1 MSIMPCNE
9 VFTQLL
15 THIFR
20 NPNEDIT
27 LRHPPDSHDQEL
39 MPLKN
44 RIVQSFNADCVKLID
59 KNGLSIL
66 GYIFLTNKYSALINL
81 YYVIKDNDELCQY
94 IARSLNSELKFV
106 LTHRVGPLTSERQYL
121 KDFITHLTSVKKY
134 CTNFQLDV
142 ENAKLFGY
150 RLAKVE
156 LNTLFTFPDDI
167 IPFDVP
173 TTFVP
178 RIAPPPGL
186 PPPLITQQY
195 APPPHQQYA
204 PPPSPPPLYAPPPQY
219 APPPGPPPQHYAP
232 PPRYAPRP
240 PSTPPPPIT
249 YPPQQHAPP
258 PQYQVHQVPVSERS
272 YFGGTR
278 KTHKRH
284 KKQIRKHASKKNQA

>member
-1 MSIMPCNE
+1 MSTMPCNE

-15 THIFR
+15 THIFGDPQNDLAFIGGADVTPADR
-20 NPNEDIT
+20 LFND
-27 LRHPPDSHDQEL
+27 
-39 MPLKN
+39 

-66 GYIFLTNKYSALINL
+66 GYIFLTNKINTLINL
-81 YYVIKDNDELCQY
+81 YLPICNARSDLCEY

-106 LTHRVGPLTSERQYL
+106 LTHRWFQAPPEPKYL
-121 KDFITHLTSVKKY
+121 QEFIRLLNRIKTYYLPT
-134 CTNFQLDV
+134 FQLDV
-142 ENAKLFGY
+142 ENAKLLGY

-156 LNTLFTFPDDI
+156 LNRSNELFTFPDDI

-186 PPPLITQQY
+186 PHQQYAPPPSPPPQY

-204 PPPSPPPLYAPPPQY
+204 PPPPL
-219 APPPGPPPQHYAP
+219 
-232 PPRYAPRP
+232 YAPRP

-258 PQYQVHQVPVSERS
+258 PPQQQYQVHQVSDSQRVR
-272 YFGGTR
+272 YGGTR

-284 KKQIRKHASKKNQA
+284 KKQIRKHASKKIKHDK

>member
-1 MSIMPCNE
+1 MPCND

-27 LRHPPDSHDQEL
+27 LRHSPDRHDPTL

-44 RIVQSFNADCVKLID
+44 RIVESFNADCVKLID
-59 KNGLSIL
+59 TNGLSIL
-66 GYIFLTNKYSALINL
+66 GYIFLTNKYAALRNL
-81 YYVIKDNDELCQY
+81 YYKIKDNDELCKY

-121 KDFITHLTSVKKY
+121 KDFITHLTSVKEYFPK
-134 CTNFQLDV
+134 FQLDV

-173 TTFVP
+173 ATFVP

-186 PPPLITQQY
+186 P
-195 APPPHQQYA
+195 HQQYA
-204 PPPSPPPLYAPPPQY
+204 PPPPQY

-232 PPRYAPRP
+232 PPLYAPRP

-249 YPPQQHAPP
+249 YPLQQHAPP
-258 PQYQVHQVPVSERS
+258 PPPQQYQVHQVPDSQRVR
-272 YFGGTR
+272 YGGTR